1 MRRPSWDQYFHE
13 MLSVVAKRA
22 TCNRGR
28 SGCVIVK
35 DRRILATGYV
45 GSPPGMAHCD
55 DVGHLM
61 RTVIDDEGNERE
73 HCVRTVHAEQN
84 AIAQAAR
91 YGIGLEGSTIYC
103 TMEPCMTCAMLIVS
117 VGATRVV
124 AAHQYHAG
132 AKSRELL
139 KEASVE
145 LVVLDGLVLEYDR
158 ASQP

>member
-1 MRRPSWDQYFHE
+1 
-13 MLSVVAKRA
+13 
-22 TCNRGR
+22 
-28 SGCVIVK
+28 
-35 DRRILATGYV
+35 LATGYV

-91 YGIGLEGSTIYC
+91 YGIALEGSTIYC

-124 AAHQYHAG
+124 AAHRYHAG
-132 AKSRELL
+132 ANSRELL
-139 KEASVE
+139 ADASVE
-145 LVVLDGLVLEYDR
+145 LAVLDEIVLSYSD
-158 ASQP
+158 PT